1 MKGWAAFLLIIVLL
15 CEGSSGAH
23 AAFKG
28 KDQPTLEEYLKSLN
42 QQPAA
47 AATAVPRKTI
57 GSLWSDDA
65 GIGQLAA
72 DYKAGRLHDSILI
85 NISEQTTA
93 NQTGT
98 VSAQRSMSAS
108 SGITGLPGA
117 LKTTGVAQ
125 LFSPNSTYQLT
136 GAGQAGS
143 ASTIQST
150 LSGTVV
156 AVLSNGNLVVEA
168 RHSMLADNQHQD
180 IILRGVVRPGDI
192 ALGNSIFSSQMS
204 NLELTIRGKGVV
216 SDSTRQPNIVIR
228 TLLKLLNF

>member
-1 MKGWAAFLLIIVLL
+1 V
-15 CEGSSGAH
+15 H
-23 AAFKG
+23 AANQA
-28 KDQPTLEEYLKSLN
+28 KDQRTLEEYLRSLKE
-42 QQPAA
+42 QPAA
-47 AATAVPRKTI
+47 AVPARSA
-57 GSLWSDDA
+57 GSLWSDNA

-72 DYKAGRLHDSILI
+72 DYKAGRLHDSIII

-98 VSAQRSMSAS
+98 VSAQRSLTAS

-125 LFSPNSTYQLT
+125 LFSPNSVYQLT

-143 ASTIQST
+143 NSTIQST

-156 AVLSNGNLVVEA
+156 AILSNGDLVIEA
-168 RHSMLADNQHQD
+168 HHSILADNQHQD
-180 IILRGVVRPGDI
+180 ITLRGIVRPGDI

-204 NLELTIRGKGVV
+204 NLELSIRGKGVV
-216 SDSTRQPNIVIR
+216 SDGTRQPNIVIR
-228 TLLKLLNF
+228 TLLRLLNF

>member
-1 MKGWAAFLLIIVLL
+1 
-15 CEGSSGAH
+15 
-23 AAFKG
+23 
-28 KDQPTLEEYLKSLN
+28 
-42 QQPAA
+42 
-47 AATAVPRKTI
+47 
-57 GSLWSDDA
+57 
-65 GIGQLAA
+65 
-72 DYKAGRLHDSILI
+72 LI

-180 IILRGVVRPGDI
+180 ITLRGVVRPGDI

>member
-1 MKGWAAFLLIIVLL
+1 MRRSKGRTSLHVR
-15 CEGSSGAH
+15 
-23 AAFKG
+23 
-28 KDQPTLEEYLKSLN
+28 YLKSLN

-47 AATAVPRKTI
+47 AAVPRRTA
-57 GSLWSDDA
+57 GSLWSDNA
-65 GIGQLAA
+65 GIGQLVA

-180 IILRGVVRPGDI
+180 ITLRGVVRPGDI

>member
-28 KDQPTLEEYLKSLN
+28 KDPPTLEEYLKSLN

-47 AATAVPRKTI
+47 AAVPRRTA
-57 GSLWSDDA
+57 GSLWSDNA
-65 GIGQLAA
+65 GIGQLVA

-180 IILRGVVRPGDI
+180 ITLRGVVRPGDI

>member
-1 MKGWAAFLLIIVLL
+1 MKGWAAFLLIVVLL
-15 CEGSSGAH
+15 CAGSSGAH

-28 KDQPTLEEYLKSLN
+28 KDPPTLEEYLKSLN

-47 AATAVPRKTI
+47 AAVPRRTA
-57 GSLWSDDA
+57 GSLWSDNA
-65 GIGQLAA
+65 GIGQLVA

-117 LKTTGVAQ
+117 LKTVGVAQ

-156 AVLSNGNLVVEA
+156 AVLSNGDLVVEA
-168 RHSMLADNQHQD
+168 HHTMLADNQHQD

-192 ALGNSIFSSQMS
+192 ALGNSIFSAQMS